1 MKKSGGASFM
11 ADSLSL
17 HAQNTLSRQTAHIIL
32 EPLNFIAGLAA
43 LVPKPRVNFTG
54 SMVCLH
60 RSGN

>member
-1 MKKSGGASFM
+1 M